1 MADVIARCLKCKEN
15 ITVQD
20 PEQTEVRPGVNAVR
34 GTCPQC
40 KGKVYRI
47 TGKKTLKELLAE

>member
-1 MADVIARCLKCKEN
+1 MADVIARCLKCKKN
-15 ITVQD
+15 IVVQN

-34 GTCPQC
+34 GTCPDC

-47 TGKKTLKELLAE
+47 IGKKTLAEIQKE